1 MVSVSHNDQTFTDYK
16 AVAHKAALQKPSI
29 FKMYFFSK
37 FEKKKNICK
46 SCQSMSTFLTRLS
59 IIVNLDKLNE
69 QVSTMLVVSIEDEG
83 FAAQG

>member
-1 MVSVSHNDQTFTDYK
+1 
-16 AVAHKAALQKPSI
+16 
-29 FKMYFFSK
+29 
-37 FEKKKNICK
+37 
-46 SCQSMSTFLTRLS
+46 MSTFLTRLS